1 MKEQIWMEQPTPA
14 DKLNAEAQEEFT
26 LLMSLRLD
34 ELLDAEEEQRFQGYL
49 SQHAQCAQQWRRW
62 QQLHLRFAQAPHMEP
77 PLNFA
82 SQVATRLE
90 QQERQRQLWWGAAV
104 GALFMVLW
112 LGMLLGTLAFGLI
125 LVMNQPVWMS
135 DLIHNLAYLGATT
148 QQALAL
154 WWNSFNTFLST
165 PQAQGMGIAY
175 LALAIALLM
184 LWVRVL
190 RRTTRIEEIV
200 SLM

>member
-1 MKEQIWMEQPTPA
+1 MKEQIWIEQPA
-14 DKLNAEAQEEFT
+14 LAGKLNAEAQEDFT

-34 ELLDAEEEQRFQGYL
+34 DLLDAEEEQRFQGYV

-62 QQLHLRFAQAPHMEP
+62 QQLHHRFAHAPHMEP
-77 PLNFA
+77 PLDFA
-82 SQVATRLE
+82 RQFATRLDA
-90 QQERQRQLWWGAAV
+90 QERRRQLWWGAAV
-104 GALFMVLW
+104 GALFMLLW
-112 LGMLLGTLAFGLI
+112 LGMVIGTVAFGLI

-135 DLIHNLAYLGATT
+135 NLIHNLAYLGATI
-148 QQALAL
+148 QQGVAL
-154 WWNSFNTFLST
+154 WWNSFNSFLAT

-175 LALAIALLM
+175 LLVAIALLM

-200 SLM
+200 SMI